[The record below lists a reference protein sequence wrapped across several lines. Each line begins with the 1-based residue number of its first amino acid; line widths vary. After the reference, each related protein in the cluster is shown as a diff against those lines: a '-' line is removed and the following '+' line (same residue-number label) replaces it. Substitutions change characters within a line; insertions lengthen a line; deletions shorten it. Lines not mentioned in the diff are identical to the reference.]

1 MPRIWHE
8 NKTVEWRTNAEDEA
22 VSRVGLQE
30 LLDNNPGYTPVL
42 IVEDAAGKETT
53 YTSLD
58 APKRRGSAAAAEVTN
73 PVVIDEE
80 PPDPDYYEDEDNK
93 DQG

>member
-53 YTSLD
+53 HTSLD
-58 APKRRGSAAAAEVTN
+58 APARRGSTPAAVAGEDAG
-73 PVVIDEE
+73 
-80 PPDPDYYEDEDNK
+80 DPDYYEDEDNK
-93 DQG
+93 N

>member
-30 LLDNNPGYTPVL
+30 LLDANPGYTPVL
-42 IVEDAAGKETT
+42 IIEDAAGEETT

-58 APKRRGSAAAAEVTN
+58 APGRRGSAPAV
-73 PVVIDEE
+73 E
-80 PPDPDYYEDEDNK
+80 PEPEITDQESDPDYFEDDDE
-93 DQG
+93 

>member
-58 APKRRGSAAAAEVTN
+58 APKRRGSAPAAVSN
-73 PVVIDEE
+73 PVIVDEE
-80 PPDPDYYEDEDNK
+80 AEPDYYEEEDN
-93 DQG
+93 QN

>member
-8 NKTVEWRTNAEDEA
+8 NKTVEWRTNAEDET

-42 IVEDAAGKETT
+42 IVEDAAGEETT

-58 APKRRGSAAAAEVTN
+58 APKRRGAAAAVVTN

>member
-42 IVEDAAGKETT
+42 IVEDAAGEETT
-53 YTSLD
+53 YTTLEVRTRRRA
-58 APKRRGSAAAAEVTN
+58 APTVASESEEAA
-73 PVVIDEE
+73 
-80 PPDPDYYEDEDNK
+80 DPDYYEDEDDK
-93 DQG
+93 T

>member
-8 NKTVEWRTNAEDEA
+8 NKTVEWRTNPEDEA
-22 VSRVGLQE
+22 ASRVDLQE
-30 LLDNNPGYTPVL
+30 LLDANPGYTPVL

-58 APKRRGSAAAAEVTN
+58 VTLEEDAPESPARRTRGGGPITN
-73 PVVIDEE
+73 PSST
-80 PPDPDYYEDEDNK
+80 
-93 DQG
+93 